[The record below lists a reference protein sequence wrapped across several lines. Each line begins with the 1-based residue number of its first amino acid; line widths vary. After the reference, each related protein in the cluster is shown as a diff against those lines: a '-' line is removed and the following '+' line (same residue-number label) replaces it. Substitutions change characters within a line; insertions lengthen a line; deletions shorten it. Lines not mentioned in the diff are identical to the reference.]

1 MHCVS
6 IASRLLMQS
15 SKGTSRIEYQN
26 GVDVLHTLPQT
37 SGGVDCLPR
46 HFQGST
52 NFSSHPYEFS
62 NHSCS
67 VIISFLNTRVQF

>member
-6 IASRLLMQS
+6 IATRLLMQS

-37 SGGVDCLPR
+37 SGGVDCMPR

-52 NFSSHPYEFS
+52 NFSSHPYEFI
-62 NHSCS
+62 NHSYT
-67 VIISFLNTRVQF
+67 VISSFLNMCVQF